1 MLIGDGTMP
10 YPGNSRVLEA
20 PDVAETD
27 REIKVGKTRLLLGEA
42 VVPTVSGL
50 LDVAVCSGA
59 GDVEIEGKVKDDCD
73 KGKMMIDDKEETAV
87 SAGEVADTVGLL
99 GGATHLVQS
108 VEVEVRVSVETVV
121 VTSSN
126 DVLPEVTRL
135 VTGQVVNVV

>member
-1 MLIGDGTMP
+1 MFSGAAV
-10 YPGNSRVLEA
+10 PG
-20 PDVAETD
+20 
-27 REIKVGKTRLLLGEA
+27 
-42 VVPTVSGL
+42 VSSL
-50 LDVAVCSGA
+50 LDTAVCSGT
-59 GDVEIEGKVKDDCD
+59 GDVGLKGKDDCD

-87 SAGEVADTVGLL
+87 SAGEVADTIGLL

-108 VEVEVRVSVETVV
+108 VDVEVRVSVEMVV